1 MGSCPTPGNELSR
14 ETHELTK
21 QKILLER
28 CLAEPRRTALP
39 PWLAVLG
46 FTLIGLVSRLSL
58 PNQSDSPSWWHMHCS
73 AKMDGGEKDSGR
85 RSDMWCLLLT
95 FPELFWLVVAY

>member
-58 PNQSDSPSWWHMHCS
+58 PNQSDRVLP
-73 AKMDGGEKDSGR
+73 GGTCIAQPRWMEAR
-85 RSDMWCLLLT
+85 RILGGGQICGVS
-95 FPELFWLVVAY
+95 F

>member
-1 MGSCPTPGNELSR
+1 MNIPNCFFFFFFLVSIKQAHRKSSSVQLVYGFSSMQCLCKVVLLQEGDSFQGLRVGSCLTPGNELSR

-39 PWLAVLG
+39 RGSKSWVL
-46 FTLIGLVSRLSL
+46 F
-58 PNQSDSPSWWHMHCS
+58 
-73 AKMDGGEKDSGR
+73 
-85 RSDMWCLLLT
+85 
-95 FPELFWLVVAY
+95 